1 MVLSK
6 RERLIIAGSALVLGA
21 LALDQFVLTPLKDGW
36 DQTQAQKLALQSEMN
51 RAREALRNG
60 HQMAP
65 KWRDMTAAGIKG
77 DPAEAESQ
85 ALHAIRDWAVESGVT
100 LSMVKPDRLT
110 EKTLLPVISFQAGA
124 AGTMDGIGKWLWRM
138 QYAKIPI
145 RITELQLSSRKEGT
159 DDLTA
164 TLRLSTLYMPAQGAE
179 PAPVKAGRTARGAE
193 DEQ

>member
-21 LALDQFVLTPLKDGW
+21 LALDQFVLTPLKAAW
-36 DQTQAQKLALQSEMN
+36 DQTQAQKLALQAEMN
-51 RAREALRNG
+51 RARSTLKSGRE
-60 HQMAP
+60 MAP
-65 KWRDMTAAGIKG
+65 KWRDMTAAGIKL

-85 ALHAIRDWAVESGVT
+85 VLHAIRDWSAESGVT
-100 LSMVKPDRLT
+100 LSMLKPDRLT
-110 EKTLLPVISFQAGA
+110 EKTQLPAISFQAGA
-124 AGTMDGIGKWLWRM
+124 AGSMDAIGKWLWRM
-138 QYAKIPI
+138 QYAKIPL

-164 TLRLSTLYMPAQGAE
+164 TLRLSTLYMSTQAPAAA
-179 PAPVKAGRTARGAE
+179 PAKAGRGARAAE